1 MKKISILPTIVL
13 IFIFSILNSFSQNYT
28 VNYSNDV
35 VDHTINSSAPALNCA
50 RQSSA
55 FINRYNIPDPWIPS
69 LGVNHPVRHLKI
81 NVFILDDAGNTHNYN
96 PSNTNHINSLNYIFN
111 TVNNIYR
118 TNAAPSD
125 LVIPAN
131 QEQPSSYI
139 QFDLA
144 NPNFYFLSTNAP
156 YNSDERSLIRPVA
169 GHPESMNIYF
179 VTGYRFMLKIT
190 PGTTGTGYP
199 PNSNIP
205 IPISAPGA
213 YGTPADYFFSTNGSG
228 NVIAVGAITEGF
240 GYYTI
245 PAFTIPAP
253 SPGGTPLQLDASL
266 YVESGNAQYPSM
278 QMTDQS
284 DIVLFNPNISN
295 NQSDWATALVIC
307 HELGHI
313 LHVPHTYNQI
323 NCSSGAYGYYS
334 DIFGSTP
341 PGTCLHIDD
350 WNANCQ
356 ALNGDRIT
364 NNIDGGNKEQTY
376 YSPQQVGQMHNSLA
390 LYNIRKYLSD
400 CVFDQTSIWDINGNE
415 GLDFDMQM
423 DRSISVNNNS
433 TLELK
438 CKLSMPDISKIIV
451 NSGSTLVVNG
461 ILTNNCNNGWN
472 GTIEVKPGGTLR
484 LSADA
489 EITLKGNGKILI
501 ADDASNPGKLI
512 FEPGAEVYLDDYT
525 SSIEINGN
533 LEIANNATFEFKHH
547 SSPHGFVKFGNTL
560 HTPSR
565 NIIAGTNCKINLQ
578 GTSSNNKI
586 LEIVQET
593 FYAPDNLVQLKLNNG
608 KVVLN
613 PNSRL
618 QPDGLAT
625 SVDFNNVRFTSNT
638 PGSNNGHRGVHLYGQ
653 QNISISTCTFEYG
666 KYGIFSYQTYGGA
679 PLNLLGCIFRHN
691 EIGIRAYDKGLGLYQ
706 CNFFNN
712 SWGVLANEMSFPS
725 MFIDGL
731 TGGGVVN
738 SNSTGIS
745 WQGYATPG
753 LWLDNPYIN
762 TNSTGISTH
771 GSPLNVRCGSISY
784 NNDGILLTH
793 GAGLFMDDQWGGP
806 SAVTVF
812 NNYYSIRAAGGNEIF
827 LNSGKNDLSPSSLN
841 DYRSVF
847 GSSYL
852 PAGNLDAASNQWNVL
867 GTFSTSDYS
876 LTGFGGA
883 ITLTDGSPLSSIQ
896 TCGQAI
902 PPCPTPP
909 CPNQSPLENCPNC
922 DIINTDDFPGVKLN
936 IATKDALAM
945 LNSNLPDKYKN
956 AIGLFYQILNEI
968 YNNPDDKEK
977 YLLSL
982 NYIKMMDALGNAY
995 KFGQLTCGSLE
1006 PNPDPGAP
1014 VNIEPLP
1021 ENVVQV
1027 ISILDNM
1034 ISKADNDGNYN
1045 LRFKYSMDKAQTLR
1059 LACKREDCINLLNE
1073 MLNWAVG
1080 EDVNEINKFI
1090 CEVNLEIMVINGS
1103 VPLED
1108 VSEMLAT
1115 CNYGSG
1121 RVRDNSETVE
1131 SLEKLLPP
1139 AVYLTVDI
1147 FQANR
1152 SGVIDVKTNAEFA
1165 HMIVMN
1171 SIGELVLETDIN
1183 YDSNINSEK
1192 LSAGVYIINVT
1203 NIQTGES
1210 LGKKF
1215 VVD

>member
-1 MKKISILPTIVL
+1 MQL
-13 IFIFSILNSFSQNYT
+13 
-28 VNYSNDV
+28 
-35 VDHTINSSAPALNCA
+35 
-50 RQSSA
+50 
-55 FINRYNIPDPWIPS
+55 
-69 LGVNHPVRHLKI
+69 
-81 NVFILDDAGNTHNYN
+81 
-96 PSNTNHINSLNYIFN
+96 
-111 TVNNIYR
+111 
-118 TNAAPSD
+118 
-125 LVIPAN
+125 
-131 QEQPSSYI
+131 E
-139 QFDLA
+139 
-144 NPNFYFLSTNAP
+144 
-156 YNSDERSLIRPVA
+156 
-169 GHPESMNIYF
+169 
-179 VTGYRFMLKIT
+179 
-190 PGTTGTGYP
+190 
-199 PNSNIP
+199 
-205 IPISAPGA
+205 
-213 YGTPADYFFSTNGSG
+213 NG
-228 NVIAVGAITEGF
+228 
-240 GYYTI
+240 
-245 PAFTIPAP
+245 
-253 SPGGTPLQLDASL
+253 
-266 YVESGNAQYPSM
+266 
-278 QMTDQS
+278 
-284 DIVLFNPNISN
+284 
-295 NQSDWATALVIC
+295 ALVII
-307 HELGHI
+307 EDDGF
-313 LHVPHTYNQI
+313 VEYSQGAQI
-323 NCSSGAYGYYS
+323 Y
-334 DIFGSTP
+334 
-341 PGTCLHIDD
+341 
-350 WNANCQ
+350 
-356 ALNGDRIT
+356 LNG
-364 NNIDGGNKEQTY
+364 
-376 YSPQQVGQMHNSLA
+376 SNS
-390 LYNIRKYLSD
+390 
-400 CVFDQTSIWDINGNE
+400 V
-415 GLDFDMQM
+415 M
-423 DRSISVNNNS
+423 
-433 TLELK
+433 
-438 CKLSMPDISKIIV
+438 
-451 NSGSTLVVNG
+451 
-461 ILTNNCNNGWN
+461 
-472 GTIEVKPGGTLR
+472 
-484 LSADA
+484 
-489 EITLKGNGKILI
+489 
-501 ADDASNPGKLI
+501 
-512 FEPGAEVYLDDYT
+512 
-525 SSIEINGN
+525 EINGQLKLN
-533 LEIANNATFEFKHH
+533 DNSIFTFLPTTGSHGYFLFG
-547 SSPHGFVKFGNTL
+547 SSL
-560 HTPSR
+560 SPSR
-565 NIIAGTNCKINLQ
+565 NIVAGLNCSIDLKSS
-578 GTSSNNKI
+578 SSNNKI

-608 KVVLN
+608 KVVLH

-725 MFIDGL
+725 TFIDGL
-731 TGGGVVN
+731 TGGGVAN

-753 LWLDNPYIN
+753 LWMDNPYIN
-762 TNSTGISTH
+762 TNITGVSTH
-771 GSPLNVRCGSISY
+771 GSPLYVRCGSISY

-793 GAGLFMDDQWGGP
+793 GADLFMDDQWGGP

-841 DYRSVF
+841 DYKSVF

-852 PAGNLDAASNQWNVL
+852 PAGNLAAASNQWNVL

-902 PPCPTPP
+902 PPCPNPP

-922 DIINTDDFPGVKLN
+922 DVINTDDFPGVKLN

-945 LNSNLPDKYKN
+945 LNSNLPDKYKKS
-956 AIGLFYQILNEI
+956 IGLFYQILNEI

-995 KFGQLTCGSLE
+995 KFGQLMCGLVE

-1014 VNIEPLP
+1014 INIEPLP
-1021 ENVVQV
+1021 ESVVQV
-1027 ISILDNM
+1027 LTIIDK
-1034 ISKADNDGNYN
+1034 IITTADNDGNYN

-1090 CEVNLEIMVINGS
+1090 CEVNLEIMVINKT
-1103 VPLED
+1103 VKLENI
-1108 VSEMLAT
+1108 SELLAT

-1121 RVRDNSETVE
+1121 RVRDNSEFLA
-1131 SLEKLLPP
+1131 SLEKLQPP

-1147 FQANR
+1147 YQANR
-1152 SGVIDVKTNAEFA
+1152 SGVIDIKTNAEFA
-1165 HMIVMN
+1165 HMVVMN

-1183 YDSNINSEK
+1183 YDSNINSEN
-1192 LSAGVYIINVT
+1192 LSAGMYILNVT

-1215 VVD
+1215 VIE